1 MEQANGSRKLIKW
14 RSSLAL
20 ANYITILGITFQIL
34 KQSLLFQIMF
44 IIFRCVQVRNPQL
57 CDFRGKREKVT
68 QSYTNT
74 IYGKTLIKR
83 MSKISGRSFYQ
94 LWFNL
99 KHPAFNLPFPL
110 NSTNSWQEQLNTT
123 TWSFLNFAFLTMN
136 PKINWKLWNREF
148 T

>member
-68 QSYTNT
+68 QLYTNT

-110 NSTNSWQEQLNTT
+110 LTLL
-123 TWSFLNFAFLTMN
+123 FLQWILKLTENFGTESLHKRRHLKGCF
-136 PKINWKLWNREF
+136 IWKVIKC
-148 T
+148 